1 MKSLISTALLLA
13 FAMLTSSTAVVA
25 QNSSASSEISPV
37 GDWRGDSI
45 CQVHP
50 SACQDEDSLYHV
62 TAVAGKPGQFSMQ
75 ADKIVDGK
83 PQNMGNAD
91 CTYNAKQRILTCNL
105 GRASL
110 EFTVTENTMN
120 GAMFRPDKTRW
131 RDIKLKKV
139 S

>member
-1 MKSLISTALLLA
+1 MKSLISLALLLA
-13 FAMLTSSTAVVA
+13 LAVSIFSTALVA
-25 QNSSASSEISPV
+25 QKPSNEISPV

-45 CQVHP
+45 CQVRP
-50 SACQDEDSLYHV
+50 SACHDEDALYHV
-62 TAVAGKPGQFSMQ
+62 TAIPGKPGQFSMQ

-91 CTYNAKQRILTCNL
+91 CTYDTKQRILACNL

-110 EFTVTENTMN
+110 EFSVTEKTMS
-120 GAMFRPDKTRW
+120 GAMFLPDKTRW
-131 RDIKLKKV
+131 RNINLKKA